1 MPSQLLT
8 NEAISFIVGKTFTF
22 RGVEY
27 EYGDDFDQDV
37 VRVPANNIETLVRN
51 RYLIPVVDSYDDKPR
66 HWYREIK
73 LRSDV
78 EAKMGLGASSEAGA
92 GGAPPPAPAGP
103 PEDYDPGEH
112 TIREVKGYLDE
123 NPGELESIIS
133 KEENGQARSTL
144 LGWLYDQR
152 G

>member
-22 RGVEY
+22 HGVEY
-27 EYGDDFDQDV
+27 EYGTDFDQDV

-51 RYLIPVVDSYDDKPR
+51 RFLIPVVDSYEDKPR

-78 EAKMGLGASSEAGA
+78 EAKMGV
-92 GGAPPPAPAGP
+92 GGEAPAGRP
-103 PEDYDPGEH
+103 GAPETYNPGDH
-112 TIREVKGYLDE
+112 TIREIKGYVE
-123 NPGELESIIS
+123 EHPEELESIIAQ
-133 KEENGQARSTL
+133 EENGQGRTTL
-144 LGWLYDQR
+144 LTWLYDQR
-152 G
+152 SSGG